1 LIGHLSDQTRS
12 RWGRRRPVINCGHTP
27 PYYEGLVTSYGF
39 TPLRTD
45 NIAYAVDLTQDNREF
60 RLLHKLAEKAA
71 ERGTAVVRQGR
82 MDERSRSHPL
92 FAE

>member
-1 LIGHLSDQTRS
+1 LGSTP
-12 RWGRRRPVINCGHTP
+12 PVINCGHTP